1 MSEQLIEEMRELR
14 EENER
19 LRGSQANE
27 DDVMHLMEEVG
38 HTHTTHGLTPSH
50 TTSTQ
55 TRMVGRV
62 VTRTST
68 HADSMPLFGHSRSL
82 R

>member
-1 MSEQLIEEMRELR
+1 MAEQLIEEMRELR

-38 HTHTTHGLTPSH
+38 PHTTQHLKYMG
-50 TTSTQ
+50 TT
-55 TRMVGRV
+55 GRK
-62 VTRTST
+62 
-68 HADSMPLFGHSRSL
+68 GW
-82 R
+82 